1 MAAVM
6 DSMGHANAQT
16 TMIYQHQGLEQLRT
30 AINERNREHSQAQKK
45 RRGQNVGQSTQNG
58 AGRKSVGACKEW

>member
-1 MAAVM
+1 M

-30 AINERNREHSQAQKK
+30 AINARNREHSQEQEN
-45 RRGQNVGQSTQNG
+45 RRGQNVGQSTGNG
-58 AGRKSVGACKEW
+58 AGEKPVSD